1 MLEGGAGTATILYT
15 DVVGS
20 TEMRAR
26 LGDVE
31 ADLLRRRHDEILGA
45 AVAKHS
51 GSVVKGLGDG
61 ILAAFGATAEAV
73 NAAHEIQRGIDR
85 ANRQARDDRR
95 IEVRVG
101 ISAGDVSWEDGDC
114 HGTPVITAA
123 RLCDSAAGGQI
134 LCDDLVRGLA
144 RGRTDLKFV
153 LVGEIDLKGL
163 PDPVIAFEVP
173 WTAAVSTAAP
183 LPAPLRRQGGEL
195 PFAAR
200 EDERL
205 RLTEAWKRAQIDRA
219 TTVLLAGEPGI
230 GKTRLAS
237 ELARQAHEEGALIV
251 LGRCDEHVA
260 APLAPWT
267 ELLRSVVTYVGDD
280 VILEH
285 VARHGGELGRI
296 VPELARRAP
305 DAPRPTDTDPDTER
319 LLLFEA
325 VVDIL
330 QRTAEPQPL
339 VALVDD
345 AHWADSGSVNL
356 LRHVVSH
363 LDPDA
368 HILVLVT
375 YRDTDIDRSHPLS
388 GALADL
394 YRAAGAERISLRGL
408 DESGMRAFLEA
419 AGGTPL
425 ESAGIELARRL
436 AAETDGNPFFVT
448 EVLRHLV
455 ETGALVQVDGVWVG
469 TVAPGEAGLP
479 EGVRD
484 VVGQRLSRLSDET
497 NELLRTAAV
506 FGREFDVGL
515 VAAASQVDEDVAF
528 DRLDEAVAVQLV
540 DEIEGIPGRLSFAH
554 ALVRQTLLEELS
566 TNKRVRLHRKIAE
579 LLDARPGT
587 PIETLAHHYLEAAV
601 SGVAPRA
608 VECACEAAGAAFDR
622 MAWEDALRLFERA
635 LEAVDIFD
643 DDDPGLRSSILSQT
657 ARALQIGGEAE
668 AARER
673 ALGAADLAR
682 RAGDAAR
689 LAEAG
694 IAYQGEL
701 GMWAS
706 PSDSVG
712 ADIMREAI
720 DLLGTEQPA
729 VRARALSALA
739 HGLIFAPGADA
750 LPAADAAI
758 AAAHEAGDAE
768 ALCHALLVRAWAVR
782 GVLPASDRLAA
793 TEEAITVAK
802 MNGDR
807 FRELSVEYML
817 GNALLNQGELDRAQT
832 VFAQNEFRGAL
843 EGWAI
848 ADFLSARALA
858 EGRIAESVTRSDVAH
873 GLGDALGETNDGIRA
888 LQHWTAARMT
898 GDFDAARRWEAAAG
912 ATAVGLAFPMAALTA
927 LSAGDPTEARAQ
939 WGVWSRE
946 VEPLVPKLMY
956 YSAISYRSQLAFALD
971 VTDALDRWS
980 EYAERFPGELLGAD
994 AALVGACDAARGRF
1008 AALRGDLDRAVELLE
1023 AGHALHARLEL
1034 CHLMV
1039 HSGIDLAIVLRRR
1052 DHGGDAD
1059 RASELLRATEE
1070 LAHTIGMAP
1079 AEAQAR
1085 TLLS

>member
-1 MLEGGAGTATILYT
+1 MLGGGAGTATILYT
-15 DVVGS
+15 DIVGS
-20 TEMRAR
+20 TEMRSR

-31 ADLLRRRHDEILGA
+31 ADLLRRRHDELLGA
-45 AVAKHS
+45 AVTKHG

-114 HGTPVITAA
+114 HGTPVVTAA
-123 RLCDSAAGGQI
+123 RLCDAADGGQI

-144 RGRTDLKFV
+144 RGRTELSFV
-153 LVGEIDLKGL
+153 LVGEIELKGL
-163 PDPVIAFEVP
+163 PEPVIAFEVP
-173 WTAAVSTAAP
+173 WTALVSAAAP

-205 RLTEAWKRAQIDRA
+205 RLTEAWKRAQVDRA

-237 ELARQAHEEGALIV
+237 ELARQAHEEGALV
-251 LGRCDEHVA
+251 LLGRCDEHVA

-267 ELLRSVVTYVGDD
+267 ELLRSLVTSAGDD
-280 VILEH
+280 VIVEH

-296 VPELARRAP
+296 VPELIRRAP
-305 DAPRPTDTDPDTER
+305 DAPPPTDTDPDTER
-319 LLLFEA
+319 LLLFDA

-330 QRTAEPQPL
+330 QRTAEPQPIVVL
-339 VALVDD
+339 LDD
-345 AHWADSGSVNL
+345 AHWADSGSVHL

-375 YRDTDIDRSHPLS
+375 YRDTDIDRGHPLS

-394 YRAAGAERISLRGL
+394 HRAAGAERIALHGL
-408 DESGMRAFLEA
+408 DEAGMRAFLEA
-419 AGGTPL
+419 AGGNPL
-425 ESAGIELARRL
+425 EAAGIELAQRL

-497 NELLRTAAV
+497 NDLLRTAAV
-506 FGREFDVGL
+506 FGREFDASL
-515 VAAASQVDEDVAF
+515 VAAVMQVDEDAAA
-528 DRLDEAVAVQLV
+528 DRLDEAVAAQLV
-540 DEIEGIPGRLSFAH
+540 DEVEGSLGRLSFAH

-579 LLDARPGT
+579 LLDTRPGT
-587 PIETLAHHYLEAAV
+587 PIEALAHHYLEAAV

-608 VECACEAAGAAFDR
+608 IECACEAARAAFDR
-622 MAWEDALRLFERA
+622 LAWEDAIRLYDRA
-635 LEAVDIFD
+635 LEAVDIL
-643 DDDPGLRSSILSQT
+643 DDDPGLRSEILSQT
-657 ARALQIGGEAE
+657 ARALQVGGEAE
-668 AARER
+668 TAHDR
-673 ALGAADLAR
+673 ALAAADLAR

-694 IAYQGEL
+694 MAYQGEL

-712 ADIMREAI
+712 ADIMREA
-720 DLLGTEQPA
+720 LAALGTDRPD

-739 HGLIFAPGADA
+739 HGLIFAPGAEQ

-758 AAAHEAGDAE
+758 AAAREAADDQ
-768 ALCHALLVRAWAVR
+768 ALCHALLVRSWAVR
-782 GVLPASDRLAA
+782 GILPVTERLAA
-793 TEEAITVAK
+793 AEEASAAARAV
-802 MNGDR
+802 GDR
-807 FRELSVEYML
+807 FHEISVEYLL
-817 GNALLNQGELDRAQT
+817 GNALLNQGDLDRAETAFIQT
-832 VFAQNEFRGAL
+832 DFRGAL
-843 EGWAI
+843 EDWAI
-848 ADFLSARALA
+848 TDFRSGRALA
-858 EGRIAESVTRSDVAH
+858 EGRFAEAAALFDVAH
-873 GLGDALGETNDGIRA
+873 ERGAALGETNDGLRA
-888 LQHWTAARMT
+888 LQQWNVARLT
-898 GDFDAARRWEAAAG
+898 GDFDAAERWEDEIM
-912 ATAVGLAFPMAALTA
+912 ATALGLAFPTRAMTA
-927 LSAGDPTEARAQ
+927 LSAGDASKARDLWAT
-939 WGVWSRE
+939 WSRE
-946 VEPLVPKLMY
+946 IEPLVPKMMY
-956 YSAISYRSQLAFALD
+956 YSAISYVSQLAFELD
-971 VTDALDRWS
+971 VTDALDAWS
-980 EYAERFPGELLGAD
+980 EYVERFPGELLGTD
-994 AALVGACDAARGRF
+994 GGLLGAADAARGRF
-1008 AALRGDLDRAVELLE
+1008 AALQGDLDRAVELLE
-1023 AGHALHARLEL
+1023 AGHAMHTRLGLRHPE
-1034 CHLMV
+1034 V
-1039 HSGIDLAIVLRRR
+1039 ESGIDLGIVLKRRNQP
-1052 DHGGDAD
+1052 GDAD
-1059 RASELLRATEE
+1059 RAADLLRPTAD
-1070 LAHTIGMAP
+1070 LAKRIGMVP
-1079 AEAQAR
+1079 AAAR
-1085 TLLS
+1085 ARALIV

>member
-1 MLEGGAGTATILYT
+1 
-15 DVVGS
+15 
-20 TEMRAR
+20 
-26 LGDVE
+26 
-31 ADLLRRRHDEILGA
+31 
-45 AVAKHS
+45 
-51 GSVVKGLGDG
+51 
-61 ILAAFGATAEAV
+61 
-73 NAAHEIQRGIDR
+73 R

-123 RLCDSAAGGQI
+123 RLCDSADGSQI

-144 RGRTDLKFV
+144 RGRTELSFV
-153 LVGEIDLKGL
+153 LVGEIELKGL
-163 PDPVIAFEVP
+163 PEPVVAFQVP
-173 WTAAVSTAAP
+173 WIATISAAAP

-205 RLTEAWKRAQIDRA
+205 RLTEAWKRAQVDRT

-237 ELARQAHEEGALIV
+237 ELARQAHEEGALVV

-267 ELLRSVVTYVGDD
+267 ELLRSLVTSAGDD

-285 VARHGGELGRI
+285 VARHGGELARV
-296 VPELARRAP
+296 VPELTRRAP
-305 DAPRPTDTDPDTER
+305 DAPPPTDTDPDTER
-319 LLLFEA
+319 LLLFDA

-330 QRTAEPQPL
+330 QRAAEPQPL
-339 VALVDD
+339 VALLDD
-345 AHWADSGSVNL
+345 AHWADSGSVHL
-356 LRHVVSH
+356 LRHVVTH

-375 YRDTDIDRSHPLS
+375 YRDTDIDRGHPLS

-394 YRAAGAERISLRGL
+394 YRAAGAERIALHGL
-408 DESGMRAFLEA
+408 DEAGMRSFLEA

-506 FGREFDVGL
+506 FGREFDANL
-515 VAAASQVDEDVAF
+515 VAAVMQVDEDAAA
-528 DRLDEAVAVQLV
+528 DRLDEAVAAQLV
-540 DEIEGIPGRLSFAH
+540 DEVEGSPGRLSFAH

-579 LLDARPGT
+579 LLDTRHGT
-587 PIETLAHHYLEAAV
+587 PIEVLAHHYLEAAV

-608 VECACEAAGAAFDR
+608 IECACEAARAAYDR
-622 MAWEDALRLFERA
+622 MAWEDAVRLYDRA
-635 LEAVDIFD
+635 LEAVEILD
-643 DDDPGLRSSILSQT
+643 DDDPGLRSEILSQT
-657 ARALQIGGEAE
+657 ARALQIGGDAE
-668 AARER
+668 TAHERTLAAAE
-673 ALGAADLAR
+673 LAR

-712 ADIMREAI
+712 AEIMREGLAA
-720 DLLGTEQPA
+720 LGADRPD

-739 HGLIFAPGADA
+739 HGLIFAPGAEA

-758 AAAHEAGDAE
+758 AAAREAADDQ
-768 ALCHALLVRAWAVR
+768 ALCHALLVRSWAVR
-782 GVLPASDRLAA
+782 GILPVAERLAA
-793 TEEAITVAK
+793 AEEASAAARAV
-802 MNGDR
+802 GDR
-807 FRELSVEYML
+807 FHEISVEYLL
-817 GNALLNQGELDRAQT
+817 GNALLNHGDLDRAET
-832 VFAQNEFRGAL
+832 AFINTDFRGAL
-843 EGWAI
+843 EEWAI
-848 ADFLSARALA
+848 ADFRAARALA
-858 EGRIAESVTRSDVAH
+858 EGRFAEAVLLFDVAH
-873 GLGDALGETNDGIRA
+873 ERGAALGETNDGIRA
-888 LQHWTAARMT
+888 LQQWITARLT
-898 GDFDAARRWEAAAG
+898 GDFGAIFHWEEKLS
-912 ATAVGLAFPMAALTA
+912 ATTLGLAFPTRALTA
-927 LSAGDPTEARAQ
+927 LSVGDAPKAREELAA
-939 WGVWSRE
+939 WSRE
-946 VEPLVPKLMY
+946 IEPLIPKLMY
-956 YSAISYRSQLAFALD
+956 YSAISYVSQLAFELG
-971 VTDALDRWS
+971 VTDALDEWS

-994 AALVGACDAARGRF
+994 AGFVGAADAARGRF
-1008 AALRGDLDRAVELLE
+1008 AALQGDLDRAVELLG
-1023 AGHALHARLEL
+1023 AGHAMHTRLEL
-1034 CHLMV
+1034 HHLIV
-1039 HSGIDLAIVLRRR
+1039 ESGIDLGIVLLRR
-1052 DHGGDAD
+1052 DQPGDAD
-1059 RASELLRATEE
+1059 RATELLRAMAE
-1070 LAHTIGMAP
+1070 LAGTIGMVP
-1079 AEAQAR
+1079 AEVRAR
-1085 TLLS
+1085 ALMT